1 MRMAT
6 VQAPPTTTEQRFRV
20 DAVDWPS
27 YLKIGE
33 GFGERRIRVT
43 YDRGR
48 LELMTVSPQHD
59 GWKSFLGRM
68 LAALCDELG
77 IDFAGFG
84 GMTRQREESGDS
96 QTVRAFRAWVRAT
109 LVPPAAGGPP
119 NP

>member
-6 VQAPPTTTEQRFRV
+6 VQAPPTTTEQRLRV

-33 GFGERRIRVT
+33 GFMDRRIRVT

-84 GMTRQREESGDS
+84 GMTIQREDLRRGFEPDECYYI
-96 QTVRAFRAWVRAT
+96 QNEPAVRNR
-109 LVPPAAGGPP
+109 L
-119 NP
+119 